1 MGVLSFHTKPS
12 SLVGNKCC
20 SGKLVQKQWIQM
32 EEIMSNIKK
41 SAAELIGKTP
51 LMEVVNYEKNHGIT
65 DAILLVKLEYLNPA
79 GSVKDRIALNMIE
92 EAEKSGRLKPGAT
105 IIEPTSGNTGI
116 GLAAVAAAKGYQAVL
131 TLPETMSVE
140 RRKLLQAYGAKLV
153 LTDGSQGMSG
163 AIAKA
168 NELQASM
175 PGSMILGQFMNPA
188 NPQTHKMTTGPEIW
202 EDTDGRVDIFVA
214 GVGTGGTIT
223 GVGEYLKEKNAD
235 VKIVAVEPKS
245 SPVLSGGASGAHKI
259 QGIGAGFVPE
269 VLNTE
274 VYDEIIQVS
283 NEDAFAAG
291 RAIAVEEGVLVGIS
305 SGAALH
311 AATELAKRPEN
322 RGKTIVALLPDSGDR
337 YLSTPLFS
345 AE

>member
-1 MGVLSFHTKPS
+1 
-12 SLVGNKCC
+12 
-20 SGKLVQKQWIQM
+20 
-32 EEIMSNIKK
+32 MSNIKK
-41 SAAELIGKTP
+41 SATELIGRTP
-51 LMEVVNYEKNHGIT
+51 LLEVVNYEKNHGIT
-65 DAILLVKLEYLNPA
+65 DVTLLAKLEYLNPA

-116 GLAAVAAAKGYQAVL
+116 GLAAVAAAKGYKAVL

-168 NELQASM
+168 EELQASM
-175 PGSMILGQFMNPA
+175 PGSMILGQFVNSA
-188 NPQTHKMTTGPEIW
+188 NPETHKMTTGPEIW

-223 GVGEYLKEKNAD
+223 GVGQYLKEKNAG

-269 VLNTE
+269 VLDIG

-305 SGAALH
+305 SGAALY

-322 RGKTIVALLPDSGDR
+322 RGKMIVALLPDSGDR

-345 AE
+345 GE